1 MIAPKRNRAP
11 KIFSWG
17 RACAGYRSISTPK
30 AEELAGFPSV
40 PLQAGSGMPEAEEQ
54 PLSKSGRHESGLERR
69 DKICLKSAA
78 NPGA

>member
-17 RACAGYRSISTPK
+17 RACAGDQSISTPK

-40 PLQAGSGMPEAEEQ
+40 PLQAGE
-54 PLSKSGRHESGLERR
+54 RHARSR
-69 DKICLKSAA
+69 
-78 NPGA
+78 GATIVEIRAT